1 MDIIWHEDG
10 VMVVG
15 PDTGPHL
22 TSLGVGRSL
31 VALRFAPGVGPAVL
45 GVPAHELLNTRVP
58 LDEVWSARSAR
69 LVLDAD
75 DPESTLQ
82 AVAAQRLSGSP
93 QDQPARSVAQA
104 ISRGAPVAGVAD
116 RTGWSERQL
125 RRHCLNWFG
134 YGPKTLGRIMRFDR
148 ALALTDV
155 GVAAVDV
162 AARCGYSDQ
171 AHLSRDVKAL
181 SGLTLGQLAANRS
194 TP

>member
-69 LVLDAD
+69 LMVDAD
-75 DPESTLQ
+75 DPASTLQ
-82 AVAAQRLSGSP
+82 AVAAQRLSDSP

-104 ISRGAPVAGVAD
+104 
-116 RTGWSERQL
+116 
-125 RRHCLNWFG
+125 
-134 YGPKTLGRIMRFDR
+134 
-148 ALALTDV
+148 LALTDN
-155 GVAAVDV
+155 GVAAIDV